1 MTAMNLVVE
10 KSAARWYK
18 QEMGLTEGE
27 SIRIYV
33 RLGGCGSVHPGLSL
47 GVTKDEPRSIGLRED
62 IDGITYYIE
71 EDNLWYLDNK
81 SLRISFDEKDEEII
95 MTVE

>member
-1 MTAMNLVVE
+1 MNLVVE
-10 KSAARWYK
+10 QSAARWYK
-18 QEMGLTEGE
+18 QEMGLTVGD

-47 GVTKDEPRSIGLRED
+47 GVTKDEPRSIGLREE
-62 IDGITYYIE
+62 IDGITYFIE
-71 EDNLWYLDNK
+71 EDNLWYLENK
-81 SLRISFDEKDEEII
+81 SLRISFDEKYEEII

>member
-1 MTAMNLVVE
+1 MNLVVE
-10 KSAARWYK
+10 QSAARWYK
-18 QEMGLTEGE
+18 QEMGLTVGD

-62 IDGITYYIE
+62 IDGITYFIE
-71 EDNLWYLDNK
+71 EDNLWYLENK
-81 SLRISFDEKDEEII
+81 SLRISFDEKYEEII